1 MIEHAV
7 QPPRMHARASFGR
20 QLGLLARRS
29 IMRTFRDPGS
39 VAPGVVVPLI
49 LFVLVSAGLEKATHV
64 KGFPTH
70 TIWTFTLTLAFANGA
85 MVTVANTGQAVATDI
100 EGGFINR
107 LALTPMRSFALV
119 ASQLA
124 GALLLGVLQAVV
136 FLGIGLAAGARFEA
150 GPLGAIVLILIF
162 LTAVLAFGA
171 LGIFVG
177 LRTGS
182 GQAVQAIAPVMTVFL
197 FLSSVNWPRNLM
209 SERWFYWIATVNPLS
224 YLVEGMRSLLITGW
238 DKQAIALALCFSI
251 PVLLV
256 MLLASSLSLKSR
268 LVRT

>member
-1 MIEHAV
+1 MKT
-7 QPPRMHARASFGR
+7 SFLR

-29 IMRTFRDPGS
+29 VKRTFRDPGS
-39 VAPGVVVPLI
+39 IAPALLVPLI

-70 TIWTFTLTLAFANGA
+70 TIWTFTLVIAFANGA
-85 MVTVANTGQAVATDI
+85 MVVVANTGQAIATDI

-107 LALTPMRSFALV
+107 LALTPMKSFALI

-124 GALLLGVLQAVV
+124 GPLALGVIQALI
-136 FLGIGLAAGARFEA
+136 FLGVGLAAGARFEA
-150 GPLGAIVLILIF
+150 GPLGAVVLILIF
-162 LTAVLAFGA
+162 LSAVLAFGA
-171 LGIFVG
+171 LGIYVG

-197 FLSSVNWPRNLM
+197 FLSSVNWPRELIT
-209 SERWFYWIATVNPLS
+209 ERWFYWVATINPLS
-224 YLVEGMRSLLITGW
+224 YLVEGMRSVLIDGW
-238 DKQAIALALCFSI
+238 DKQAIGLGLVFTVSVFFMALMLSAFS
-251 PVLLV
+251 LQG
-256 MLLASSLSLKSR
+256 R

>member
-1 MIEHAV
+1 MK
-7 QPPRMHARASFGR
+7 ASFGR
-20 QLGLLARRS
+20 QLWLLSRRS
-29 IMRTFRDPGS
+29 IQRTFRDAGS
-39 VAPGVVVPLI
+39 VAPALLVPLI
-49 LFVLVSAGLEKATHV
+49 LFILVSAGLEKATHV
-64 KGFPTH
+64 KGFPTS
-70 TIWTFTLTLAFANGA
+70 TIWTFTLTIAFANGA

-124 GALLLGVLQAVV
+124 GSLVLGVFQGLI
-136 FLGIGLAAGARFEA
+136 FLGVGLAAGARFEA
-150 GPLGAIVLILIF
+150 GPLGAVVLILIF

-197 FLSSVNWPRNLM
+197 FLSSVNWPRNLIT
-209 SERWFYWIATVNPLS
+209 EQWFYWVATVNPLS
-224 YLVEGMRSLLITGW
+224 YLVEGMRSVLVEGW
-238 DKQAIALALCFSI
+238 DKEAIALG
-251 PVLLV
+251 LV
-256 MLLASSLSLKSR
+256 FTISLLAAAMLASALSLKGR